1 MKTLIDTHVFL
12 WMIAAPEKLEARA
25 RNTLTNPD
33 TEVFVSIA
41 SAWEIAIKRD
51 AGRIDVDDAVGSWF
65 VRHAAEARIQ
75 ILDIETDC
83 FNYLTWLPTHHR
95 DPFDR
100 LLIAQTMARK
110 LVLCTRDAMIRRYTI
125 PILEA

>member
-12 WMIAAPEKLEARA
+12 WMIAAPEKLEPMARD
-25 RNTLTNPD
+25 TLANPD

-51 AGRIDVDDAVGSWF
+51 AGKIDVDDAVGSWF
-65 VRHAAEARIQ
+65 SRHAAEARIQ
-75 ILDIETDC
+75 TLGIEADS
-83 FNYLTWLPTHHR
+83 FNYLTWLPPHHR

-100 LLIAQTMARK
+100 LLIAQAMARK
-110 LVLCTRDAMIRRYTI
+110 LVLCTRDAMIRRYDI
-125 PILEA
+125 PVLVA